1 MENDNTTKNNKMMDA
16 QEKRFN
22 GTENEKESTEILVD
36 NVMSPALTL
45 EKQEDETHNVLVEMA
60 MTETSLGTNYK
71 SK

>member
-22 GTENEKESTEILVD
+22 GTENEKEATEIPVD

-45 EKQEDETHNVLVEMA
+45 EKQKDEIEENR
-60 MTETSLGTNYK
+60 
-71 SK
+71 